1 MSDLFDI
8 NVKSPIYKEDPNSL
22 EEDSYNY
29 DVYNT
34 TEEKEA
40 ENELNNYEKTYT
52 SENPTSTTEVD
63 DNTIKMMFGD
73 NWNGSYTDV
82 TSIVSKTA
90 EKLAWQMTMYNS
102 MSEYLTA
109 QENQLVDNITT
120 KTGLYQIKLA
130 VDNVQNDYNSICNA
144 ITNFKSFGYTS
155 GSSNVLWSAD
165 SILANMENTTSSILK
180 LENKVDDIIKYIQN
194 NNNNGQEI
202 VELMDKQFNNVQDIL
217 SQQNLNQLLYNFPQS
232 VVTKFMGVDFV
243 QELYT
248 MPQQLYKK
256 IINIISIISSIQA
269 PENKFSVLEIIK
281 LLRSSV
287 AQMKDV
293 QSMLSRGMDQI
304 NALKSNIQ
312 NGNYIGVFLQAKS
325 ACKFVE
331 KTSQYAAQ
339 YPYNQ
344 AHETI
349 SGHIFETDNT
359 PGKER
364 LHVQHC
370 SGTDVE
376 IAPNGDMVSKIKNDC
391 QFIVEKDFQNHVK
404 GNQLLLVDDTSE
416 VQSKSMKMTAAE
428 DLNLSAKTTTF
439 TSDDLNVLTDNVML
453 TAQRNMT
460 LAANTSGSIS
470 CNGPLYLSSL
480 SQVIIDAP
488 SIIIGEGRA
497 SLITLNST
505 GNITS
510 TSSGA
515 NIINSPMTN
524 INSSSVFVGEGI
536 IKMNGFITLN

>member
-8 NVKSPIYKEDPNSL
+8 NVKSPIYKENPDDY
-22 EEDSYNY
+22 EEDYYNP
-29 DVYNT
+29 DVSLK
-34 TEEKEA
+34 TEEKDA
-40 ENELNNYEKTYT
+40 TTELNNYEKTYT
-52 SENPTSTTEVD
+52 SENPSSTTEVD
-63 DNTIKMMFGD
+63 DNTLKMMFGD

-130 VDNVQNDYNSICNA
+130 VNNVQSEYDSICNT

-155 GSSNVLWSAD
+155 GSSSILWSAD

-248 MPQQLYKK
+248 MPQQIYSK
-256 IINIISIISSIQA
+256 ISNIVTIIASIKSPTNISSA
-269 PENKFSVLEIIK
+269 LSVIK

-293 QSMLSRGMDQI
+293 QSMLSRGIEQI

-325 ACKFVE
+325 ACKFIE

-339 YPYNQ
+339 YPYNI
-344 AHETI
+344 AHETEA
-349 SGHIFETDNT
+349 GHVFETDNT

-364 LHVQHC
+364 LHVKHC

-376 IAPNGDMVSKIKNDC
+376 ISPNGDMVSKIKNDC
-391 QFIVEKDFQNHVK
+391 QFVVEKDFQNHVK

-416 VQSKSMKMTAAE
+416 VQSKSMKMTATE
-428 DLNLSAKTTTF
+428 DLNLSAKSTTF
-439 TSDDLNVLTDNVML
+439 TSDDLNVLTDSTIL
-453 TAQRNMT
+453 TANKTLT
-460 LAANTSGSIS
+460 LASSSGTSVSS
-470 CNGPLYLSSL
+470 VGPLYLTSS
-480 SQVIIDAP
+480 SQVVIDAP
-488 SIIIGEGRA
+488 SVIVGNGMT
-497 SLITLNST
+497 SLITLNSL
-505 GNITS
+505 NMITS
-510 TSSGA
+510 NSVA
-515 NIINSPMTN
+515 NIVNSTTTN

>member
-8 NVKSPIYKEDPNSL
+8 NVKSPIFKENPDDY
-22 EEDSYNY
+22 EEDYYNP
-29 DVYNT
+29 DVSLT
-34 TEEKEA
+34 TEEKDAAA
-40 ENELNNYEKTYT
+40 ELSNYEKTYT
-52 SENPTSTTEVD
+52 SENPTSKTEVD
-63 DNTIKMMFGD
+63 DNTLKMMFGD

-82 TSIVSKTA
+82 TSIVSKAA
-90 EKLAWQMTMYNS
+90 ENLAWQMTMYNS

-109 QENQLVDNITT
+109 QENKIVDNFTT

-130 VDNVQNDYNSICNA
+130 VNNVQNDYNSICNT

-165 SILANMENTTSSILK
+165 SILANMENTTSAILK
-180 LENKVDDIIKYIQN
+180 LEDKVDDIIKYIQN
-194 NNNNGQEI
+194 NNVVGQN
-202 VELMDKQFNNVQDIL
+202 VVDLMDKQFNNVQDIL

-232 VVTKFMGVDFV
+232 VITKFMGVDFV

-248 MPQQLYKK
+248 MPQQIYSK
-256 IINIISIISSIQA
+256 ITNIVTIISSIKA
-269 PENKFSVLEIIK
+269 PTNLESVLSVIK

-287 AQMKDV
+287 AHMKDV
-293 QSMLSRGMDQI
+293 QSMLSRGMEQI
-304 NALKSNIQ
+304 NTLKSNIQ

-325 ACKFVE
+325 ACKFIE

-344 AHETI
+344 AHETEA
-349 SGHIFETDNT
+349 GHVFETDNT

-364 LHVQHC
+364 LHVKHC

-391 QFIVEKDFQNHVK
+391 QFVVEKDFQNHVK

-416 VQSKSMKMTAAE
+416 VQSKSMKMTATE

-439 TSDDLNVLTDNVML
+439 TSDELNVLTDSTILSANKTL
-453 TAQRNMT
+453 T
-460 LAANTSGSIS
+460 LASSSGTSVSS
-470 CNGPLYLSSL
+470 VGPLYLTSS
-480 SQVIIDAP
+480 SQVVIDAP
-488 SIIIGEGRA
+488 SVIVGNGMTT
-497 SLITLNST
+497 LITLNSLSMISSNSVT
-505 GNITS
+505 NIVNS
-510 TSSGA
+510 TT
-515 NIINSPMTN
+515 TN

>member
-8 NVKSPIYKEDPNSL
+8 NVKSPIYKENPDDY
-22 EEDSYNY
+22 EEDYYNP
-29 DVYNT
+29 DVSLT
-34 TEEKEA
+34 TEEKDAAA
-40 ENELNNYEKTYT
+40 ELSNYEKTYT

-63 DNTIKMMFGD
+63 DNTLKMMFGD

-82 TSIVSKTA
+82 TSIVSKAA
-90 EKLAWQMTMYNS
+90 ENLAWQMTMYSS

-109 QENQLVDNITT
+109 QENKIVDNVTT

-130 VDNVQNDYNSICNA
+130 VNNVQSEYDSICNT

-155 GSSNVLWSAD
+155 GSSSILWSAD
-165 SILANMENTTSSILK
+165 SILANMENTTSAILK
-180 LENKVDDIIKYIQN
+180 LEDKVDEIVNYIQN
-194 NNNNGQEI
+194 NNVVGQN
-202 VELMDKQFNNVQDIL
+202 VVDLMDKQFSNVQDIL

-293 QSMLSRGMDQI
+293 QSMLSRGMEQI

-312 NGNYIGVFLQAKS
+312 NGNYIGVFLQSKS

-416 VQSKSMKMTAAE
+416 VQSKSMKMTATE
-428 DLNLSAKTTTF
+428 DLNLSAKSTTF

-453 TAQRNMT
+453 TTQHNMT

-488 SIIIGEGRA
+488 SVIIGEGRA
-497 SLITLNST
+497 ALITLNST

-510 TSSGA
+510 TSLGA